1 MLIKVVLF
9 ENRFFLNYNFF
20 LTINLVLAMALYYTN
35 KSENRFRCF

>member
-20 LTINLVLAMALYYTN
+20 LTINLVLAMALYYAN